1 MSDSQINSDIIALSS
16 TTNLGGSNIMWNK
29 NDIDTD
35 YYIVCT
41 HTYTILMIIFQLPL
55 DFISPF
61 VVDYHNYN

>member
-1 MSDSQINSDIIALSS
+1 
-16 TTNLGGSNIMWNK
+16 MWNK
-29 NDIDTD
+29 SDIDTD

-61 VVDYHNYN
+61 VVDYYNYN